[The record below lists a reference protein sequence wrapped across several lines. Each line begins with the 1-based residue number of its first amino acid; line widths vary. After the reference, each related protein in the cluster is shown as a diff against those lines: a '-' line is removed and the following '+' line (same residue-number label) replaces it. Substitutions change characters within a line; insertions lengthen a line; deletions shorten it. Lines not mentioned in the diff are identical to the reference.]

1 VREYWIV
8 DPAGFTIYVFVFD
21 FEKNGTGEK
30 TPQRYTFDTE
40 VPVRISGGTC
50 KVDFRKV
57 YRKIEHFY
65 KMNP

>member
-8 DPAGFTIYVFVFD
+8 DPAGFSVYTFD
-21 FEKNGTGEK
+21 FEKEDKGEEA
-30 TPQRYTFDTE
+30 PERYAFDTE
-40 VPVRISGGTC
+40 VPVRISDGTC